1 MNQWER
7 NEIRFFRVLTAVAL
21 SLVGVCLVA
30 ALVIGIASFR
40 SDCMTDVAVS
50 EERAEGQG
58 DEALQSDGEGDDRL
72 LSQTQD
78 LGQEYIDRMVFVGE
92 STTTHLRSRGVLRDG
107 QATEQVW
114 ADSSGTMTLDL
125 NVLQKTILHPKTRQP
140 LTIAQAAGREKPR
153 YLVLSFGVNGIVG
166 FSKNEELY
174 RRAYGKLIT
183 AIHEASPDTVILL
196 QTVYP
201 VADNQTAFSEGAGVV
216 NGYIRRIN
224 ELLPEIARQY
234 DAYVVDTA
242 SVLCDAQG
250 SLRADYQAGDGIHL
264 TADAYRQILQYLRTH
279 GYEGKEREAA

>member
-1 MNQWER
+1 MNQWEQ
-7 NEIRFFRVLTAVAL
+7 NEIRFFRVLTALAL

-30 ALVIGIASFR
+30 ALAIGIASWR
-40 SDCMTDVAVS
+40 SERREDVTVN
-50 EERAEGQG
+50 EKCGEGQKDAASRVASVG
-58 DEALQSDGEGDDRL
+58 NDRRL
-72 LSQTQD
+72 PETRD
-78 LGQEYIDRMVFVGE
+78 MGQEYIDQMIFVGE
-92 STTTHLRSRGVLRDG
+92 STTAHLRSRGVLRDG
-107 QATEQVW
+107 QGTEQVW

-140 LTIAQAAGREKPR
+140 MTIAQAAGREKPR

-183 AIHEASPDTVILL
+183 AIHEASPDTVVLL

-201 VADNQTAFSEGAGVV
+201 VADNQTAFGQGAAAV

-224 ELLPEIARQY
+224 EMLPAIAAQY

-242 SVLCDAQG
+242 SVLYDERG
-250 SLRADYQAGDGIHL
+250 NLRADDQAGDGIHL
-264 TADAYRQILQYLRTH
+264 SAEAYRRILHYLRTH

>member
-1 MNQWER
+1 
-7 NEIRFFRVLTAVAL
+7 
-21 SLVGVCLVA
+21 
-30 ALVIGIASFR
+30 
-40 SDCMTDVAVS
+40 MTDVAVS

-58 DEALQSDGEGDDRL
+58 DEALQSAGEGDDRL

-140 LTIAQAAGREKPR
+140 LTIAQAAEREKPR

-201 VADNQTAFSEGAGVV
+201 VADNQTAFSEGAAVV

-250 SLRADYQAGDGIHL
+250 NLRADYQAGDGIHL

>member
-7 NEIRFFRVLTAVAL
+7 NEIRFFRVLTAIAL

-30 ALVIGIASFR
+30 ALTIGIASWR
-40 SDCMTDVAVS
+40 SRRMADVTVS
-50 EERAEGQG
+50 EAGAEVQE
-58 DEALQSDGEGDDRL
+58 DAALGVARVGDDRFL
-72 LSQTQD
+72 PKTQD
-78 LGQEYIDRMVFVGE
+78 MGQEYIDQMVFVGE
-92 STTTHLRSRGVLRDG
+92 STTAHLRSRGVLRDG
-107 QATEQVW
+107 QGTEQVW
-114 ADSSGTMTLDL
+114 SDSSGTMTLDL
-125 NVLQKTILHPKTRQP
+125 NILHKTILHPKTRQP

-166 FSKNEELY
+166 FSRNEELY

-183 AIHEASPDTVILL
+183 AIHEASPDTVVLL

-201 VADNQTAFSEGAGVV
+201 VADNQTVFGEGAATV

-224 ELLPEIARQY
+224 ELLPEIADQY

-250 SLRADYQAGDGIHL
+250 NLRMDYQAGDGIHL
-264 TADAYRQILQYLRTH
+264 TAEAYRQILQYLRTH
-279 GYEGKEREAA
+279 GYEGEEGREE